1 MAGLVAM
8 LLPLTAAGQ
17 WRGWVVAKGGSTEGG
32 QEQALHA
39 LLPSQPACSNL
50 WPCPGTQTDTQEVSK
65 A

>member
-32 QEQALHA
+32 TGAGPARPPPLTA
-39 LLPSQPACSNL
+39 GLL
-50 WPCPGTQTDTQEVSK
+50 
-65 A
+65 